1 MPRLAAVALALTCAA
16 TLVACGGSG
25 SSSSGSGSSAGANAA
40 AGANSAAADK
50 FRSCLKAQGVDV
62 PPGPGAG
69 GGGGAG
75 GGAGGGYGQRPQ
87 RTPAQQKAMQA
98 CAKYRPQGGG
108 FGGGGGG
115 GAQNIAAFK
124 PYLQCLKDQGLAID
138 INAGFQALRGL
149 KRDDPK
155 LQPALKACASKLPQ
169 RPQGAPPAS
178 ATPSTTTTT

>member
-1 MPRLAAVALALTCAA
+1 MPRVAALALALICAA

-25 SSSSGSGSSAGANAA
+25 SSSSGSGSSAGANA

-69 GGGGAG
+69 GG